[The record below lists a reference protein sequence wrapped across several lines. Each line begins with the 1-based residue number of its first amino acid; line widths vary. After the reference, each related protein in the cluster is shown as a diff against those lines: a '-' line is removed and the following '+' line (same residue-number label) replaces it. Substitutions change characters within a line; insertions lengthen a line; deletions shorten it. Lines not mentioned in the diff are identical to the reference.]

1 MLLTW
6 STCTT
11 PQSLSADE
19 LEELKAEI
27 VAETVA
33 KIAGE
38 VSFACRTSRMGLSVC
53 EEDTRVDP
61 VREGSS
67 TSFDA

>member
-6 STCTT
+6 CTCTF

-38 VSFACRTSRMGLSVC
+38 VSFACEWGCLYMMKTHRWSL
-53 EEDTRVDP
+53 
-61 VREGSS
+61 
-67 TSFDA
+67 